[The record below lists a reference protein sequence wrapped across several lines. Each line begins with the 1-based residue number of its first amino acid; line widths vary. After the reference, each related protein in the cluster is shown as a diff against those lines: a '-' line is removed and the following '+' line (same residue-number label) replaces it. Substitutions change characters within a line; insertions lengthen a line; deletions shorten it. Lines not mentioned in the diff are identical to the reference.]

1 MACQVV
7 TREMVIKGK
16 IVEQELFTQVAVG
29 MRKNLTMSVITG
41 VTKLNV
47 ISQGLH
53 MIHALLSNE
62 DCAPFQ
68 AHFAKCLVV
77 LSL

>member
-1 MACQVV
+1 
-7 TREMVIKGK
+7 MVIKGK
-16 IVEQELFTQVAVG
+16 IIEQELLTQVAVG
-29 MRKNLTMSVITG
+29 MRKNLTMSVIAS
-41 VTKLNV
+41 VAILNV
-47 ISQGLH
+47 ISQGFH

-68 AHFAKCLVV
+68 AYFAKCFVV

>member
-1 MACQVV
+1 
-7 TREMVIKGK
+7 MVIKGK
-16 IVEQELFTQVAVG
+16 IIEQELFTQVTVG
-29 MRKNLTMSVITG
+29 MWKNLAMSVIASITI
-41 VTKLNV
+41 LNV
-47 ISQGLH
+47 ISQGFD

-68 AHFAKCLVV
+68 AHFAKCFVV